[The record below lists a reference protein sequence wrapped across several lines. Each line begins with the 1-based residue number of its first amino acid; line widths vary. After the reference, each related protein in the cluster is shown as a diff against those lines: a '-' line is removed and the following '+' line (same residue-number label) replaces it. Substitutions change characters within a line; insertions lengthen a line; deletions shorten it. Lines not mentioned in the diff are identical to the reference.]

1 MASMAALVCT
11 LFATIFSC
19 YRELREQAAELMRP
33 PAPKNGKRVRL
44 ERMTWIWSRLSFTWK
59 ATIRNLVRYKKR
71 FFMTVFGI
79 SGCMALLLVGFGLKD
94 SIFDIGKI
102 QYHELSLYNGN
113 VVLNEEASE
122 EEQDAAVKKLDA
134 DKRVKSTAENLL
146 TQVTI
151 SNGKEEKDVFLN
163 VPKEEEHFSDFVV
176 TVSYTHLGMKI
187 AGMYDSMHGLV
198 MSEQPNPACADYC
211 QLLKK
216 LYAGAVPLAASLI
229 LQYQKVLFH
238 GEELQKRF
246 HETFG
251 AGEDWEKLPL

>member
-1 MASMAALVCT
+1 MYPHMHNVVIPYNLEYALMASMAALVCT

-33 PAPKNGKRVRL
+33 PAPKNGKRVLL

-151 SNGKEEKDVFLN
+151 SNGKEEKDVF
-163 VPKEEEHFSDFVV
+163 
-176 TVSYTHLGMKI
+176 
-187 AGMYDSMHGLV
+187 
-198 MSEQPNPACADYC
+198 
-211 QLLKK
+211 
-216 LYAGAVPLAASLI
+216 
-229 LQYQKVLFH
+229 
-238 GEELQKRF
+238 
-246 HETFG
+246 
-251 AGEDWEKLPL
+251 

>member
-1 MASMAALVCT
+1 
-11 LFATIFSC
+11 
-19 YRELREQAAELMRP
+19 
-33 PAPKNGKRVRL
+33 
-44 ERMTWIWSRLSFTWK
+44 
-59 ATIRNLVRYKKR
+59 
-71 FFMTVFGI
+71 MTVFGI

-176 TVSYTHLGMKI
+176 NRDRITKEQYTLMQDGKIAETEDVGGSVIEEEGALSVSYTTNVEEQLDDMLGSLNI
-187 AGMYDSMHGLV
+187 VIVVLVISAGMLAFV
-198 MSEQPNPACADYC
+198 V
-211 QLLKK
+211 
-216 LYAGAVPLAASLI
+216 LYNLNNINITERKRELATL
-229 LQYQKVLFH
+229 KVLGFYDH
-238 GEELQKRF
+238 SRI
-246 HETFG
+246 FG
-251 AGEDWEKLPL
+251 IGQCGHVL